1 MSQLFG
7 LEALAKGAV
16 LSPFT
21 RLHRLL
27 ADFPP
32 GNPKTIEMTAGDPNE
47 TMPGFVIDRIAE
59 AKASLGTY
67 PKIRGS
73 DDLRRTLANWIDR
86 RYGLKPGIDFMREVH
101 PLNGSREGLFFA
113 NLPAVGRKQVKGRP
127 VVLMPNPFYQ
137 AYLGA
142 AYGANCEAVFLNA
155 TAETG
160 HLPDLDEISGDT
172 ELLDRTVSF
181 YLCSP
186 ANPQGAVA
194 SRAYVTRALELARK
208 HDFMLFFDECYS
220 EIYTGDAAPTGG
232 LEVAAKTPERF
243 KNIVVFNSLSKR
255 SNLPGLRSGFAAGD
269 GDFLETFAE
278 VRNLT
283 APQMPGIIQH
293 ASAAVWAEEQ
303 HVSVIRQAYRAK
315 FDICDEL
322 LRGKFGYQRPA
333 GGFFLWLDMG
343 HLGNSVD
350 ATLTL
355 WKRCGVKVVP
365 GAYLAQAGRNGV
377 NPGENHIRVA
387 LVHPPAVIREALE
400 RIVNVTA

>member
-1 MSQLFG
+1 MSQMMG
-7 LEALAKGAV
+7 LEALANGAV

-27 ADFPP
+27 ADIQP
-32 GNPKTIEMTAGDPNE
+32 GHAKVIEMTAGDPKE
-47 TMPGFVIDRIAE
+47 VMPAFVVDRIAE
-59 AKASLGTY
+59 AKDTLGTY

-73 DDLRRTLANWIDR
+73 DDLRQTIAAWIDR
-86 RYGLKPGIDFMREVH
+86 RYGLKPGIDFAREVH

-113 NLPAVGRKQVKGRP
+113 MLVAAGRKQVKGRP
-127 VVLMPNPFYQ
+127 AVLMPNPFYQ
-137 AYLGA
+137 AYVGA
-142 AYGANCEAVFLNA
+142 AYGANCEAIYLNA
-155 TAETG
+155 TEASG
-160 HLPDLDEISGDT
+160 HMPNLDEVAGDQ
-172 ELLDRTVSF
+172 ELMDRTVAF

-194 SRAYVTRALELARK
+194 SRAYLTRALELARR
-208 HDFMLFFDECYS
+208 HNFMLFFDECYS
-220 EIYTGDAAPTGG
+220 EIYTSDTPPTGALDAG
-232 LEVAAKTPERF
+232 ARTSDRF
-243 KNIVVFNSLSKR
+243 RNLVVFNSLSKR

-269 GDFLETFAE
+269 GEFLETFAE

-322 LRGKFGYQRPA
+322 LKGKFSYQRPA

-343 HLGNSVD
+343 HFGNSVD
-350 ATLTL
+350 TTVTL
-355 WKRCGVKVVP
+355 WQRCGVKVVP
-365 GAYLAQAGRNGV
+365 GSYLARPDRNGV
-377 NPGENHIRVA
+377 NPGETHIRVA
-387 LVHPPAVIREALE
+387 LVHPPAVIREALQ
-400 RIVNVTA
+400 RIVNVVA